1 MKLVELTVP
10 PPGAG
15 QRVDRWLAKAR
26 IGLSRNRIQALVEA
40 GRVLVNGKPAR
51 QSLKL
56 KEGDAVR
63 VEVPP
68 RRPTRLIA
76 EDAPLAIRHEDE
88 HVIVLMKPAGVV
100 VHPGAGVTSGTLV
113 HALLHHAPG
122 MANVGG
128 EGRPG
133 IVHRLDKDTSGLMVA
148 AKTEVAYQALVEALR
163 RREVRRVY
171 QTLVWGDPGPDE
183 GYMDMPIGRD
193 PHERKRMAVVRG
205 GTGKSAMT
213 RWTVLQRFGV
223 AAWVEARLETGRTH
237 QIRVHFSAVKHPVIG
252 DPLYGG
258 RVRKSLSLRQAERS
272 LTFAL
277 LRTLR
282 RQALHAAEL
291 EFAHPVSGER
301 LHFESAL
308 PEDMAHALALLQAF
322 APGRNP

>member
-26 IGLSRNRIQALVEA
+26 IGLSRNRIQALIEA
-40 GRVLVNGKPAR
+40 SRVFVNGKPAR

-68 RRPTRLIA
+68 RRPSRLLA
-76 EDAPLAIRHEDE
+76 EDVPLAIRHEDE
-88 HVIVLMKPAGVV
+88 HVIVLVKPAGLV
-100 VHPGAGVTSGTLV
+100 VHPGNGNRSGTLV

-133 IVHRLDKDTSGLMVA
+133 IVHRLDKETSGLMVV
-148 AKTEVAYQALVEALR
+148 AKTEVAYLALVEALR

-193 PHERKRMAVVRG
+193 PRERTRMAVVRDG
-205 GTGKSAMT
+205 AGKSALT
-213 RWTVLQRFGV
+213 RWTVLERFGI
-223 AAWVEARLETGRTH
+223 ASWVEARLETGRTH
-237 QIRVHFSAVKHPVIG
+237 QIRVHFSAVKHPVVG

-258 RVRKSLSLRQAERS
+258 RARKTLSLRQAERS
-272 LTFAL
+272 LIVAL

-291 EFAHPVSGER
+291 EFVHPVSGER
-301 LHFESAL
+301 LHFDSAL
-308 PEDMAHALALLQAF
+308 PEDMARALTLLQAF
-322 APGRNP
+322 AADRNR